1 MGGLFFDF
9 GAVRAASRDHG
20 AHTGGSSGAPVVL
33 KVVST
38 TTGRTWSNV
47 LPVMIGLM
55 MVVLLLDCGAS
66 AALRS

>member
-20 AHTGGSSGAPVVL
+20 AHTGGSSGALAVL

-38 TTGRTWSNV
+38 TMARTWSNV

-55 MVVLLLDCGAS
+55 MVVLLLGCEVS
-66 AALRS
+66 AALLS